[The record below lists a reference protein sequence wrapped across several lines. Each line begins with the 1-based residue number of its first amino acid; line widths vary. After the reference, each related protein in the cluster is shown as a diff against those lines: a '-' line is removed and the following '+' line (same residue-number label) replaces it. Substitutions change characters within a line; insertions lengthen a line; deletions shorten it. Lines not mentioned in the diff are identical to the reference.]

1 MKQCPNCGTQ
11 LPDEAKFCSSCG
23 TAIEAAMPPVPPP
36 IPPDTQSSRQAQPVQ
51 STIPSPPAQK
61 PSLRDKVKAK
71 AGELWQRMSLYGKV
85 VFVSIAVFV
94 LLALF
99 ALLFGKTFALVIAAM
114 QIILAIVSLLMKKGV
129 IKTARSWI
137 GILVLAAAFALI
149 IPYGLLCTVGHSS
162 SSPASSASEQSQI
175 LWADLALHD
184 VLPEPES
191 LLGQVLLDSDE
202 ALLVNIS
209 GVSKS
214 QYSGYIEACES
225 AGFTVE
231 SERSDSLFTAYNTDG
246 YTLRLL
252 FNDSDEEMEIHLE
265 APEEYGTLV
274 WPDTAL
280 PAMLPIPQSTTGEVT
295 QNDETAFQATVSQ
308 TSQKAYQEYIT
319 ACAEVGFTVEP
330 SNGDNSY
337 SAENDEGY
345 RLTLRYEGNSIMS
358 VFLEEPEYELA
369 LTITCEENL
378 LFSRYD
384 VEVFLGDESLGTVP
398 HGGSETFLKEL
409 PKGSYTL
416 KFVNAEDDSV
426 TGETALQVEEDSTLE
441 FGISCT
447 STGIDVEQAGEE
459 EKAPAESIDESSTG
473 EAPPAS
479 SEGSDAEESVSDASQ
494 TEPSLSEPSV
504 PAPTEAPPQVLTA
517 ENCPALA
524 ALLQLSD
531 PQDPTVAEFASAYYG
546 DTIEFDGC
554 ILNLMH
560 HGTYDTRFD
569 VLIGAGDYDPNSA
582 RGPQFHL
589 TDVNFYAM
597 NVTGGDSVYTGLNV
611 RVTAEVGEYNS
622 MSGLFELEIVSMEI
636 R

>member
-23 TAIEAAMPPVPPP
+23 TAIETAMPPVPPP
-36 IPPDTQSSRQAQPVQ
+36 IPTDAQSSRQAQPAE
-51 STIPSPPAQK
+51 SAIPNPPARK
-61 PSLRDKVKAK
+61 PSLGDKVKAK
-71 AGELWQRMSLYGKV
+71 AGELWRGMRLYGKV
-85 VFVSIAVFV
+85 VFISIAVFV

-99 ALLFGKTFALVIAAM
+99 ALLFGKTFALVIAAI

-129 IKTARSWI
+129 IKVTKSWI
-137 GILVLAAAFALI
+137 GVLVLAAAFALI
-149 IPYGLLCTVGHSS
+149 IPYGLLCTAGRSS
-162 SSPASSASEQSQI
+162 SSPPSSAPDYSQI
-175 LWADLALHD
+175 VWTDLALHD

-191 LLGQVLLDSDE
+191 LTGEVHLDSDE
-202 ALLVNIS
+202 TLMVTLGA
-209 GVSKS
+209 VSES

-231 SERSDSLFTAYNTDG
+231 SERSDSHFTAYNTDG

-252 FNDSDEEMEIHLE
+252 FIDSDKEMEIDLD

-330 SNGDNSY
+330 SNGENSY
-337 SAENDEGY
+337 SAENEEGY

-358 VFLEEPEYELA
+358 VSLEEPEYELA

-398 HGGSETFLKEL
+398 HGGSETFSKEL

-416 KFVNAEDDSV
+416 KFVNAEDGSV
-426 TGETALQVEEDSTLE
+426 TGETVLEVKEDATLE

-447 STGIDVEQAGEE
+447 STGIEVEEAGEE
-459 EKAPAESIDESSTG
+459 EKAPAEFIDESSTS

-504 PAPTEAPPQVLTA
+504 PAPTEVPAQVLTA

-531 PQDPTVAEFASAYYG
+531 PLDPTVAEFASAYYG

-554 ILNLMH
+554 ISNLMH
-560 HGTYDTRFD
+560 HGSYDTRFD
-569 VLIGAGDYDPNSA
+569 VLIGAGDYDPNSTK
-582 RGPQFHL
+582 GPYFHL
-589 TDVNFYAM
+589 TDVNFYDM
-597 NVTGGDSVYTGLNV
+597 NVVGTDSVYTGLNMHIK
-611 RVTAEVGEYNS
+611 AEVGEFDS
-622 MSGLFELEIVSMEI
+622 TTGFFELDIVSMEA

>member
-1 MKQCPNCGTQ
+1 MKQCPNCGAQ
-11 LPDEAKFCSSCG
+11 LPDDAKFCSSCG
-23 TAIEAAMPPVPPP
+23 TAIETAMPPDPPP
-36 IPPDTQSSRQAQPVQ
+36 IPTDAQSSQQAQPAEPA
-51 STIPSPPAQK
+51 IPNPPAQK
-61 PSLRDKVKAK
+61 PSLGDKAKAK

-85 VFVSIAVFV
+85 VFISIAAFV

-99 ALLFGKTFALVIAAM
+99 ALLFGKTFALVIAAI

-129 IKTARSWI
+129 IKVTKDWI
-137 GILVLAAAFALI
+137 GVLVLAAAFALI
-149 IPYGLLCTVGHSS
+149 IPYGLLYHSS
-162 SSPASSASEQSQI
+162 SSPPSSASEYSQI
-175 LWADLALHD
+175 VWTDLALHD

-191 LLGQVLLDSDE
+191 LLGEVLLDSDE
-202 ALLVNIS
+202 TLLVNLS
-209 GVSKS
+209 GVSES
-214 QYSGYIEACES
+214 QYSSYIQACES

-252 FNDSDEEMEIHLE
+252 FNDSDEEMEINLE

-295 QNDETAFQATVSQ
+295 QNDETAFQTTVSQ
-308 TSQKAYQEYIT
+308 TSQEEYQEYVT
-319 ACAEVGFTVEP
+319 ACAEAGFTVEP
-330 SNGDNSY
+330 NNGEDTY
-337 SAENDEGY
+337 SAENEEGY

-358 VFLEEPEYELA
+358 VSLEEPEYELA
-369 LTITCEENL
+369 LTITCGENL

-384 VEVFLGDESLGTVP
+384 VEVFLEDDSLGTVP
-398 HGGSETFLKEL
+398 HGGSETFSKEL

-426 TGETALQVEEDSTLE
+426 TGETVLQVEEDATLE
-441 FGISCT
+441 FDISCT
-447 STGIDVEQAGEE
+447 STGIEVEEAGEE
-459 EKAPAESIDESSTG
+459 EEVPAESIDESSTN
-473 EAPPAS
+473 EASPTA
-479 SEGSDAEESVSDASQ
+479 SEGSDAEESVSEASQ
-494 TEPSLSEPSV
+494 TEPSLSESSA
-504 PAPTEAPPQVLTA
+504 PAPTEVPAQVLTA

-531 PQDPTVAEFASAYYG
+531 PLDPTVGEFASAYYG

-554 ILNLMH
+554 ISNLMH
-560 HGTYDTRFD
+560 HGNYDTRFD

-589 TDVNFYAM
+589 TDVNFYDM